1 MLNKK
6 LVCIAVLNYL
16 SRVGVG
22 FYSGCLHFWLALYFI
37 LLVLVTPNA
46 RWT

>member
-6 LVCIAVLNYL
+6 SVCIAFLNYL
-16 SRVGVG
+16 FRFGVG
-22 FYSGCLHFWLALYFI
+22 FYSGCLHFWLALYLI